1 MVKEELESKLRN
13 LQKNLNE
20 VKTKRTSA
28 EHDLEQLEDVIR
40 KIEKKKS
47 EVEEGVN
54 DTLRTIDQ
62 RLSAVNPRSKFKVQ
76 FRDGAISILNGGS
89 YSSAVSELSDLIKLA
104 KNKYSSKET
113 EITVYKKQIVS
124 IAQEIDTVKQQLV
137 QLGGAI

>member
-1 MVKEELESKLRN
+1 MIHLN
-13 LQKNLNE
+13 LLNN
-20 VKTKRTSA
+20 R
-28 EHDLEQLEDVIR
+28 R

-124 IAQEIDTVKQQLV
+124 IEQEIDTVKQQLV